1 MDEQNALVIR
11 AYGKNL
17 IVELPD
23 GTTKQAEPRGKL
35 RLHLNKFTSP
45 VAVGDIVEVTPAQD
59 DKKLIITKI
68 KPRRNYLI
76 KRSHHRKTDIQV
88 IAANIDQAI
97 LFATIKKPFTPLT
110 YIDKFTVMCEA
121 FGVKPVILFNKI
133 DLIKSSKDKEK
144 LQDYINIYKNIGY
157 EVFTFNSKDKSYKE
171 QGLKILQNKI
181 SLLVGVSGAG
191 KSTFVNLIEP
201 SLNLKTQPLAK
212 HTQRGKHTTTYVAM
226 YRINETTRIIDAPGF
241 YEFELIGISKD
252 ELSHY
257 FVEMR
262 ELLPYCKFSDCT
274 HLHEPDCAV
283 MNAVAM
289 GEIAHTRYNTYI
301 RMYYE
306 LEELELY
313 DK

>member
-1 MDEQNALVIR
+1 M
-11 AYGKNL
+11 
-17 IVELPD
+17 
-23 GTTKQAEPRGKL
+23 
-35 RLHLNKFTSP
+35 
-45 VAVGDIVEVTPAQD
+45 
-59 DKKLIITKI
+59 IITEI
-68 KPRRNYLI
+68 QPRRNYLI

-97 LFATIKKPFTPLT
+97 LIATIKKPFTPLT

-121 FGVKPVILFNKI
+121 FGVKPVILFNKV
-133 DLIKSSKDKEK
+133 DLLKTQKDKNK
-144 LQDYINIYKNIGY
+144 LQDYINIYTHIGY
-157 EVFTFNSKDKSYKE
+157 EAYPFSAKDPSYRKL
-171 QGLKILQNKI
+171 GWKILQNKI

-212 HTQRGKHTTTYVAM
+212 HTQRGKHTTTNVSM
-226 YRINETTRIIDAPGF
+226 YKLNDTTRIIDAPGF
-241 YEFELIGISKD
+241 YEFELIGIAKE

-283 MNAVAM
+283 MNAVAT
-289 GEIAHTRYNTYI
+289 GEIAHTRYNTYV

-313 DK
+313 DR